1 MTKFVLCFQY
11 KVLSNACH
19 IILSTTIT
27 YDNIFLISFLQ
38 LGKLNLRGRMSSHE
52 LMSRARSRPSEDGLL
67 SVEVPTNSPGSVLIP
82 PDSGGSE
89 IL

>member
-1 MTKFVLCFQY
+1 MTKFVLCFQH
-11 KVLSNACH
+11 KVLSNAHH

-38 LGKLNLRGRMSSHE
+38 LNLRGRMSSYE